1 MNKESKLKEDMKNLI
16 RESLAK
22 KLGDDFNVTINEVLK
37 TNVKRDGLTILK
49 KGEYISP
56 TIYLEPYYMR
66 LIQKEDISN
75 ILDDIISIYEKAK
88 ADNSNTSFDVSLI
101 RDFNQIK
108 NKLFVRLINKHMNKE
123 LLAESPFAC
132 FLDDFAIVPYCIVNM
147 VEDGIASFRVNNLHL
162 EMWGV
167 ESNEI
172 IKIAIANTRALFGVE
187 LQSMREVLFGKR
199 TMEEVNLPFPEM
211 FNPPMFVLTNKQKMN
226 GASVA
231 LFDDVLKEFA
241 KVHGNFYVIFSSVH
255 EALLIPDD
263 YKLDLESLTSMN
275 LEVNETSVDC
285 DEVLG
290 TKAYFYDEEKGFVIK

>member
-49 KGEYISP
+49 KGEYISQ

-66 LIQKEDISN
+66 LIQKEDITS

-101 RDFNQIK
+101 KDFNQIK
-108 NKLFVRLINKHMNKE
+108 NKLFVRLLNKHMNKE

-132 FLDDFAIVPYCIVNM
+132 FLDDFAIVPYCIVDM

-167 ESNEI
+167 ESNELI
-172 IKIAIANTRALFGVE
+172 NIAITNTRALFGVE
-187 LQSMREVLFGKR
+187 LQSMREVLFGRR
-199 TMEEVNLPFPEM
+199 TMEDVDLPFPEM

-231 LFDDVLKEFA
+231 LFDDVLQEFA
-241 KVHGNFYVIFSSVH
+241 KVHGNFYVIFSSIH

-263 YKLDLESLTSMN
+263 YKLDLENLTSMN

>member
-88 ADNSNTSFDVSLI
+88 ADNSNTSFDVSFI
-101 RDFNQIK
+101 KDFNQIK

-167 ESNEI
+167 ESNEL
-172 IKIAIANTRALFGVE
+172 IKIAIANTRELFGVE
-187 LQSMREVLFGKR
+187 LQSMRDVLFGMGA
-199 TMEEVNLPFPEM
+199 MEDVDLPLPEL
-211 FNPPMFVLTNKQKMN
+211 FNPPMFVLTNKPKMN

-231 LFDDVLKEFA
+231 LFDDVLKAFA
-241 KVHGNFYVIFSSVH
+241 KKHGNFYVIFSSIH

-263 YKLDLESLTSMN
+263 YKLDLEHLTSLN
-275 LEVNETSVDC
+275 VEVNDTQVAC
-285 DEVLG
+285 DEILG

>member
-22 KLGDDFNVTINEVLK
+22 KLGDDFDVTINEVLK

-101 RDFNQIK
+101 KDFNQIK

-132 FLDDFAIVPYCIVNM
+132 FLDDFAIVPYCIVDM

-167 ESNEI
+167 ESNELI
-172 IKIAIANTRALFGVE
+172 NIAIANTRELFGVE
-187 LQSMREVLFGKR
+187 LQSMRDVLFGMGAMKD
-199 TMEEVNLPFPEM
+199 VDLPFPEM

-226 GASVA
+226 GASVV
-231 LFDDVLKEFA
+231 LFDDVLQEFA
-241 KVHGNFYVIFSSVH
+241 KVHGNFYVIFSSIH

-263 YKLDLESLTSMN
+263 YKLDLECLTSMN

>member
-101 RDFNQIK
+101 NDFNQIK
-108 NKLFVRLINKHMNKE
+108 NKLFVKILNKHMNKE
-123 LLAESPFAC
+123 LLTESPFAC
-132 FLDDFAIVPYCIVNM
+132 FLDDFAIVPYCVVEM

-162 EMWGV
+162 EMWGI
-167 ESNEI
+167 EYNEL
-172 IKIAIANTRALFGVE
+172 IKIAIANTRELFGVE
-187 LQSMREVLFGKR
+187 LQSMRDVLFGMGA
-199 TMEEVNLPFPEM
+199 MEDVDLPFPEV
-211 FNPPMFVLTNKQKMN
+211 FNPPMFVLTNKQKVD
-226 GASVA
+226 GAAVV
-231 LFDDVLKEFA
+231 LFDDVLKAFA
-241 KVHGNFYVIFSSVH
+241 KKHGNFYVIFSSIH

-263 YKLDLESLTSMN
+263 YKLDLEHLTSLN
-275 LEVNETSVDC
+275 VEVNDTQVAC
-285 DEVLG
+285 DEILG

>member
-22 KLGDDFNVTINEVLK
+22 KLGDDFDVTINEVLK

-75 ILDDIISIYEKAK
+75 ILDDIISIYEKSK

-263 YKLDLESLTSMN
+263 YKLDLENLTSIN

>member
-16 RESLAK
+16 RKSLAK
-22 KLGDDFNVTINEVLK
+22 KLGDDFDVTINEVLK

-66 LIQKEDISN
+66 LIQKEDITS

-88 ADNSNTSFDVSLI
+88 ADNSNTSFDVSFI
-101 RDFNQIK
+101 KDFNQIK

-123 LLAESPFAC
+123 ILAESPFAC
-132 FLDDFAIVPYCIVNM
+132 FLDDFAIVPYCIVDM

-167 ESNEI
+167 ESNEL

-187 LQSMREVLFGKR
+187 LQSMSEVLFGRR

-211 FNPPMFVLTNKQKMN
+211 FNPPMFVLTNKQKME
-226 GASVA
+226 GAVVV

-241 KVHGNFYVIFSSVH
+241 KMHGNFYVIFSSVH

-263 YKLDLESLTSMN
+263 YKLDLESLTSIN

>member
-101 RDFNQIK
+101 NDFNQIK

-132 FLDDFAIVPYCIVNM
+132 FLDDFAVVPYCIVNM
-147 VEDGIASFRVNNLHL
+147 VEDGIASFRVTNLHL
-162 EMWGV
+162 EMWGI
-167 ESNEI
+167 ESNEL
-172 IKIAIANTRALFGVE
+172 IKIAIANTRELFGVE
-187 LQSMREVLFGKR
+187 LQSMRDVLFGMGA
-199 TMEEVNLPFPEM
+199 MEDVDLPFPEV
-211 FNPPMFVLTNKQKMN
+211 FNPPMFVLTNKQKVD
-226 GASVA
+226 GAAVV
-231 LFDDVLKEFA
+231 LFDDVLKAFA
-241 KVHGNFYVIFSSVH
+241 KKHGNFYVIFSSIH

-263 YKLDLESLTSMN
+263 YKLDLEHLTSLN
-275 LEVNETSVDC
+275 VEVNDTQVAC
-285 DEVLG
+285 DEILG